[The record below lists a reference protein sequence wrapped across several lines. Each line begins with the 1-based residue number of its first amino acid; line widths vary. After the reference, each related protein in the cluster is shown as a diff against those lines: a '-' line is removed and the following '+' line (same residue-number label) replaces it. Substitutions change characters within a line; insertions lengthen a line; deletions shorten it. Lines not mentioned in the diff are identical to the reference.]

1 MLEET
6 RKISAQTPLFKR
18 LEEKFKE
25 DEVSEMEKR
34 KKHLQSLRDLRQP
47 IKEGELDEHSKK
59 FEELVKIKTEQRK
72 ENRLKQFQ
80 SSYDY
85 SKYHTKFLDNILEQE

>member
-1 MLEET
+1 
-6 RKISAQTPLFKR
+6 
-18 LEEKFKE
+18 
-25 DEVSEMEKR
+25 MEKR

-72 ENRLKQFQ
+72 ENRLKQF
-80 SSYDY
+80 
-85 SKYHTKFLDNILEQE
+85 